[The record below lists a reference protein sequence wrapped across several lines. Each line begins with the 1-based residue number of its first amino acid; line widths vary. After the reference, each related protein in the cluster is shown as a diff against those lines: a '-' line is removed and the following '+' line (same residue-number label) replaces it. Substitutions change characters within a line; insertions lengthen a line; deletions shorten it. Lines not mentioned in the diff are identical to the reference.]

1 MSFTTFGA
9 GGEYMHKLDYYEM
22 PNHSHNEYA
31 MIEGYSEWDSFTPIP
46 YSMLFNWGKGEYR
59 DGGTYRAARV
69 PLNSTTSDEGGSRS
83 HNNIQPY
90 IVVYFWR
97 RIN

>member
-9 GGEYMHKLDYYEM
+9 GGEYNHKLDYYEI
-22 PNHSHNEYA
+22 PNHSHNEYT
-31 MIEGYSEWDSFTPIP
+31 MIEGYSEWDSFTPIS

-59 DGGTYRAARV
+59 DGGTYYAARV